1 MHLEQGDAKIEQPR
15 VDLTGV
21 RAKYLRIAGE
31 PTAFAL
37 KGVGAVSD
45 DIVRTAPHVTRV
57 VASASRP
64 KPGEYV
70 FDLGARIPI
79 ESVRLA
85 LATNTVAPF
94 AFATRDD
101 DKQSWRPLVSATFY
115 NLVRDGATLESPAR
129 DVPRTR
135 ARYVLATLDS
145 RSPALSAAPRL
156 EVQWRP
162 AQLVFVAR
170 GDGPYH
176 LEFGNRE
183 AKPSMLS
190 VTELIPG
197 YETHAEMKLHEASV
211 GDIRANAPE
220 EPAWRVAV
228 GETNPRKFALWAILI
243 VAVLVLAG
251 MAWRLSKQMKEPATK
266 PSE

>member
-1 MHLEQGDAKIEQPR
+1 
-15 VDLTGV
+15 
-21 RAKYLRIAGE
+21 
-31 PTAFAL
+31 
-37 KGVGAVSD
+37 
-45 DIVRTAPHVTRV
+45 
-57 VASASRP
+57 VASQSGP

-79 ESVRLA
+79 ESVRLV

-94 AFATRDD
+94 ALATRDD
-101 DKQSWRPLVSATFY
+101 DKQPWRPLASATFY
-115 NLVRDGATLESPAR
+115 NLVREGTTLESPAR

-135 ARYVLATLDS
+135 ARFVQATLDS
-145 RSPALSAAPRL
+145 RSPALSAAPKL

-183 AKPSMLS
+183 AKPAMLS

-197 YETHAEMKLHEASV
+197 YETHAEMKLHEAAV

-220 EPAWRVAV
+220 EPAWRAV
-228 GETNPRKFALWAILI
+228 VGDTNPRKFALWAILI

-251 MAWRLSKQMKEPATK
+251 MAWRLSKQMKEPASK
-266 PSE
+266 PGE